1 MTDPS
6 EAATRGAR
14 GHEAEGAAAAWLEG
28 QGFRVLARN
37 HRTKRG
43 EVDLVCAD
51 GDTVC
56 FVEVRSRATELFGTP
71 AETITR
77 EKARRVAS
85 AAEDWFQLNGADER
99 PIRFDVV
106 SVTLTDGQPSFEL
119 IRAAFDSDG
128 DTRLW

>member
-1 MTDPS
+1 MTDPT

-14 GHEAEGAAAAWLEG
+14 GHEAEGAAAAWLEE

-37 HRTKRG
+37 HATKAG
-43 EVDLVCAD
+43 EVDLVCAE
-51 GDTVC
+51 GETIC
-56 FVEVRSRATELFGTP
+56 FVEVRSRASELFGTP

-77 EKARRVAS
+77 EKARRVAR
-85 AAEDWFQLNGADER
+85 AAEDWAGRNGAEER

-106 SVTLTDGQPSFEL
+106 SVTVAEGGPSFEL